1 MHPRLRNLLIA
12 APIPG
17 ALLFGLISSERKAEA
32 PLRVAPVTAET
43 GWSSV
48 LAPEEGLGAPI
59 AGAAHRSADEVAEA
73 MSQSPQVSDPD
84 RALFEERMRWA
95 FAERLD
101 TLPLGEIVARLGR
114 TFVGTT
120 YTPGVLDAEGP
131 ERLIINLRELDCVTY
146 VENVLAMA
154 RMIKARNVDFGAYQ
168 AQLVRI
174 RYRGGVLDGYPSR
187 LHYFSD
193 WIYDNGVK
201 GVVRDLTRDL
211 GGTRRPERINFM
223 SSHPS
228 SYRQLA
234 ELANLEG
241 IRRAELEINRRPRYF
256 IPQDRIAKV
265 EDQLQDGDVIAM
277 TSTVKGLDVVHTG
290 IAVRVNGRVHLM
302 HAPLVGK
309 SVEISEL
316 PLAERIQS
324 IESQNGIMVARPV
337 M

>member
-1 MHPRLRNLLIA
+1 MS
-12 APIPG
+12 
-17 ALLFGLISSERKAEA
+17 ALAEGSE
-32 PLRVAPVTAET
+32 
-43 GWSSV
+43 WS
-48 LAPEEGLGAPI
+48 LDPAT
-59 AGAAHRSADEVAEA
+59 
-73 MSQSPQVSDPD
+73 DPD

-95 FAERLD
+95 FSERLD

-131 ERLIINLRELDCVTY
+131 ERLIINLHELDCVTY

-154 RMIKARNVDFGAYQ
+154 RLIKARTIDFNAYQ

-193 WIYDNGVK
+193 WIYDNGNK
-201 GVVRDLTRDL
+201 GVVRDLTREL
-211 GGTRRPERINFM
+211 GGTKRSGRIDFM
-223 SSHPS
+223 SAHPS

-234 ELANLEG
+234 DPANLEA
-241 IRRAELEINRRPRYF
+241 IKRIEHAINGRSRYY
-256 IPQDRIAKV
+256 IPQDRIARV
-265 EDQLQDGDVIAM
+265 EDRIQDGDVIAM
-277 TSTVKGLDVVHTG
+277 TSTTKGLDVVHTG
-290 IAVRVNGRVHLM
+290 IAVRVDGRVHLM

-316 PLAERIQS
+316 PLAERVQA
-324 IESQNGIMVARPV
+324 QKGQDGIMVARPGW
-337 M
+337 

>member
-1 MHPRLRNLLIA
+1 MNPRLRRLLVA

-17 ALLFGLISSERKAEA
+17 ALLLGLITSEREAGAPSIGPEQIAEQVA
-32 PLRVAPVTAET
+32 EPGAAPVE
-43 GWSSV
+43 
-48 LAPEEGLGAPI
+48 LADASQQ
-59 AGAAHRSADEVAEA
+59 AA
-73 MSQSPQVSDPD
+73 DPD
-84 RALFEERMRWA
+84 RAIFEQRMRWA

-120 YTPGVLDAEGP
+120 YTPGVLEAEGP

-146 VENVLAMA
+146 VENILAMS
-154 RMIKARNVDFGAYQ
+154 RLIKARSVDYDTYR

-193 WIYDNGVK
+193 WIHDNGVK
-201 GVVRDLTRDL
+201 GVVRDLTREL
-211 GGTRRPERINFM
+211 GGTRESERVNFM
-223 SSHPS
+223 SAHPS
-228 SYRQLA
+228 SYRQLTEA
-234 ELANLEG
+234 ANLEG
-241 IRRAELEINRRPRYF
+241 IKRAELEINRRSRYY
-256 IPQDRIAKV
+256 IPQDRIAQV
-265 EDQLQDGDVIAM
+265 EDRIQDGDIIAM
-277 TSTVKGLDVVHTG
+277 TTTVKGLDISHTG
-290 IAVRVNGRVHLM
+290 IAVRINGRVHLM

-316 PLAERIQS
+316 PLAERLKGIQS
-324 IESQNGIMVARPV
+324 QDGIMVARPV

>member
-1 MHPRLRNLLIA
+1 MKGMMQPLLRRLLVVIPFAGLPLL
-12 APIPG
+12 G
-17 ALLFGLISSERKAEA
+17 ALALERESDA
-32 PLRVAPVTAET
+32 PSAPGVAATPETAAVAPAHE
-43 GWSSV
+43 
-48 LAPEEGLGAPI
+48 PDPI
-59 AGAAHRSADEVAEA
+59 LDQRSTQRYDHA
-73 MSQSPQVSDPD
+73 QDPD

-101 TLPLGEIVARLGR
+101 TLPLGEVVARLGR

-120 YTPGVLDAEGP
+120 YTPGVLEAEGP
-131 ERLIINLRELDCVTY
+131 ERLVINLRELDCVTY

-154 RMIKARNVDFGAYQ
+154 RLIKARTIDFAAYQ

-193 WIYDNGVK
+193 WIHDNGAK
-201 GVVRDLTRDL
+201 GVVRDLTREL
-211 GGTRRPERINFM
+211 GGIRSSDRVDFM
-223 SSHPS
+223 SAHPS

-234 ELANLEG
+234 DPANLEA
-241 IRRAELEINRRPRYF
+241 IKRTEQAINRRPRYY
-256 IPQDRIAKV
+256 IPQDRIAGV
-265 EDQLQDGDVIAM
+265 EDQIQDGDLIAM
-277 TSTVKGLDVVHTG
+277 TSTTKGLDVVHTG

-316 PLAERIQS
+316 PLAERVQGMKG
-324 IESQNGIMVARPV
+324 QDGIMVARPGW
-337 M
+337 

>member
-1 MHPRLRNLLIA
+1 MHPLLRKLLIA
-12 APIPG
+12 IPIPG
-17 ALLFGLISSERKAEA
+17 VLLAG
-32 PLRVAPVTAET
+32 
-43 GWSSV
+43 V
-48 LAPEEGLGAPI
+48 LAPEGGPGSEPAP
-59 AGAAHRSADEVAEA
+59 GAADLAGSEVVPVV
-73 MSQSPQVSDPD
+73 SQGAAPDLAQDPD

-95 FAERLD
+95 FSERLD

-131 ERLIINLRELDCVTY
+131 ERLIVNLRELDCVTY

-154 RMIKARNVDFGAYQ
+154 RLIKARSADYDVYR

-193 WIYDNGVK
+193 WIYDNTAK
-201 GVVRDLTRDL
+201 GVVRDLTREI
-211 GGTRRPERINFM
+211 GGIRRQGSINFM
-223 SSHPS
+223 STHPE

-234 ELANLEG
+234 DPSNLAAIKQIETS
-241 IRRAELEINRRPRYF
+241 ISRRPRYY

-265 EDQLQDGDVIAM
+265 EDQIRDGDIIAM
-277 TSTVKGLDVVHTG
+277 TSTVKGLDIVHTG
-290 IAVRVNGRVHLM
+290 IAVRVDGRVHLM

-316 PLAERIQS
+316 PLAERVQGLS
-324 IESQNGIMVARPV
+324 GQDGIMVARPGW
-337 M
+337 

>member
-1 MHPRLRNLLIA
+1 MHPLLRKLLIA
-12 APIPG
+12 IPIPG
-17 ALLFGLISSERKAEA
+17 VLLAG
-32 PLRVAPVTAET
+32 
-43 GWSSV
+43 V
-48 LAPEEGLGAPI
+48 LAPERGPGSEPAP
-59 AGAAHRSADEVAEA
+59 GAADLAGSEVVPVV
-73 MSQSPQVSDPD
+73 SQGAAPDLAQDPD

-95 FAERLD
+95 FSERLD

-131 ERLIINLRELDCVTY
+131 ERLIVNLRELDCVTY

-154 RMIKARNVDFGAYQ
+154 RLIKARSADYDVYR

-193 WIYDNGVK
+193 WIYDNTAK
-201 GVVRDLTRDL
+201 GVVRDLTREI
-211 GGTRRPERINFM
+211 GGIRRQGSINFM
-223 SSHPS
+223 STHPE

-234 ELANLEG
+234 DPSNLAAIKQIETS
-241 IRRAELEINRRPRYF
+241 ISRRPRYY

-265 EDQLQDGDVIAM
+265 EDQIRDGDIIAM
-277 TSTVKGLDVVHTG
+277 TSTVKGLDIVHTG
-290 IAVRVNGRVHLM
+290 IAVRVDGRVHLM

-316 PLAERIQS
+316 PLAERVQGLS
-324 IESQNGIMVARPV
+324 GQDGIMVARPGW
-337 M
+337 